1 MRAWASYLR
10 LELALSLSC
19 DLATKTHVSARVLAC
34 ADIYNS
40 KAISLSII
48 LPSMASAAASVS
60 FLIPPDEGTLPVQPA
75 AAAGERYA
83 YALVLSR
90 PWGKECMGLISPT
103 ILVREDCPCTLLMY
117 HGHFTDQAFA
127 YIQKP
132 LGTASPCVLPG
143 AGRHCYAWSGY
154 TSELMVLPWG
164 RFLGAGFA
172 CFHCKDHKGGFIRS
186 ALDWNLS

>member
-1 MRAWASYLR
+1 M
-10 LELALSLSC
+10 
-19 DLATKTHVSARVLAC
+19 SARVLAC

-60 FLIPPDEGTLPVQPA
+60 FLIPPDEGTLPVLPA

-83 YALVLSR
+83 YALILST
-90 PWGKECMGLISPT
+90 PWGKDFMQWISPS
-103 ILVREDCPCTLLMY
+103 ILVRKDCPCTLILY
-117 HGHFTDQAFA
+117 HGHFSDQAFA
-127 YIQKP
+127 GIQMA
-132 LGTASPCVLPG
+132 LGTAALTVLPG
-143 AGRHCYAWSGY
+143 AGRHCHAWCGY

-172 CFHCKDHKGGFIRS
+172 CFHCKDHKGCFIRS
-186 ALDWNLS
+186 AS